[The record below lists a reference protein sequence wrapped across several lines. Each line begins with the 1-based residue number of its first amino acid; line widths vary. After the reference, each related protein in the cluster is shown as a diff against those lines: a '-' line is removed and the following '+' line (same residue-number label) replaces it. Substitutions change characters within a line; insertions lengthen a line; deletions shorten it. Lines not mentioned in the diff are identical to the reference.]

1 MTRPLSKPPAFE
13 FGIDRHDPE
22 PLQMQIAKQLRG
34 LVLSGRLKPES
45 RLPSTRTL
53 AGDLDVARA
62 TVVEAYEQLKSE
74 GYLDT
79 RTGSGT
85 RIAAELPEILLS
97 SPSRGRIAGLAKREP
112 SEVRERGRCFST
124 GLVDTRHFPFD
135 DWGRLMGQVWRN
147 PPSSLLRP
155 VDAFGW
161 PPLREAIARH
171 LHEWRGLACS
181 PGQVIITAG
190 GYDALG
196 LVCGAVLSKGDRI
209 WIEDPGYQT
218 AHAVLRARGMQPF
231 FVPVDAEGLLVQRG
245 RALSRKARAAFVTP
259 ARHYP
264 TGVTMPLARRLE
276 LLDWAEAADAL
287 VIEDDYDSEYRYVG
301 RPLPALMSLDQRGRV
316 ISMGSFSKV
325 FLPALR
331 LGFLVVPEKLI
342 VRFREERA
350 LHGTSPSLIAQ
361 PALAEFMNAGLFGTH
376 IRRMRRIYASRRK
389 ALLSALAPGD
399 GRLYTIDAAPSGL
412 TLLLRLKP
420 DQDDKAIVRRLEQ
433 AGIETQPLSGH
444 FAGRGSDQGLL
455 LGFAGFDEAELQ
467 RAAKRLLGELSKC

>member
-1 MTRPLSKPPAFE
+1 MSRPLFSAAILE
-13 FGIDRHDPE
+13 LGIDRRDKAH
-22 PLQMQIAKQLRG
+22 LQAQLARQLRS
-34 LVLSGRLKPES
+34 LVLMGRLKPQAK
-45 RLPSTRTL
+45 LPSSRAL
-53 AGDLDVARA
+53 SSELGIARA
-62 TVVEAYEQLKSE
+62 TVVDVYVQLISE
-74 GYLDT
+74 GFLET
-79 RTGSGT
+79 RRGWGT
-85 RIAAELPEILLS
+85 QVAAQLPEAVLTPPK
-97 SPSRGRIAGLAKREP
+97 SPNSPAPRPGIAKP
-112 SEVRERGRCFST
+112 VRNTALPFRT
-124 GLVDTRHFPFD
+124 GLVDWESFPHAA
-135 DWGRLMGQVWRN
+135 WAKLLGKAWRN
-147 PPSSLLRP
+147 PAPALLTHE
-155 VDAFGW
+155 DAFGW
-161 PPLREAIARH
+161 PPLRAAIARH
-171 LHEWRGLACS
+171 LFEWRGLACE
-181 PGQVIITAG
+181 PENVIVTG
-190 GYDALG
+190 GIVNALDLIG
-196 LVCGAVLSKGDRI
+196 RALLSKGDRV
-209 WIEDPGYQT
+209 WVEEPGYPI
-218 AHAVLRARGMQPF
+218 ARNVLAGLGAKP
-231 FVPVDAEGLLVQRG
+231 VPVAIDEEGLSIRYGL
-245 RALSRKARAAFVTP
+245 RKAPDARLAFVTP

-264 TGVTMPLARRLE
+264 TGVITQLSRRLE
-276 LLDWAEAADAL
+276 LLEWAKSANATI
-287 VIEDDYDSEYRYVG
+287 IEDDYDSEYRYVG